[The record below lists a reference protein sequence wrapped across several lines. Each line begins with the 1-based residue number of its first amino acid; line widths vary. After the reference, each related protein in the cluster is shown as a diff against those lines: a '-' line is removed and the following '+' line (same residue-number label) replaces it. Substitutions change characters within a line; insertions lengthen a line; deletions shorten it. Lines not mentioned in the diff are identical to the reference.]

1 MKKKLTLTVEEEIV
15 RYAKKLAKRQGKSV
29 SQMFEEVF
37 KDSKTNTIQTEQQK
51 AASELI
57 KKLDLSKSVQDKND
71 NELIKEH
78 VKRKFT

>member
-57 KKLDLSKSVQDKND
+57 KKLGMSKSVQDKND

>member
-1 MKKKLTLTVEEEIV
+1 MKKKLTLTVEEEII

-57 KKLDLSKSVQDKND
+57 KKLGMSKSVQEKND
-71 NELIKEH
+71 NELIKKH